1 MTNYLIPVV
10 KIRTNFTSLFL
21 SNFYITKANG
31 LQNNTLFEIILILR
45 NLFGKMFQLSFKK
58 NIDSLVAALAG
69 FSIIFL
75 FTRHGGIGLCPDGV
89 VYTTTAKN
97 IVSSCHLVDFR
108 HYALVEFPAFY
119 PLFLSMIM
127 LVTGLQP
134 LVFGAILNAILFAVV
149 IYLSGSITEQ
159 FLHKSKWYKAAI
171 LSCIVLSPG
180 LLEVYSMLWSETLF
194 ILFLLLFIIMMHRY
208 FQTYSRKA
216 LIAAAIITSLACVT
230 RYAAITIIGT
240 GIILLLLD
248 KKLPLRRKI
257 KDIVLFGLISPLLLI
272 INLVRNYMV
281 GGTMTG
287 IREKSLASLSKNMHD
302 TGVVFRDWLP
312 FFNGHYNGAAWLTL
326 FIVCFLVFIFLKQ
339 YFRNLQ
345 MVTYENIA
353 VSFALLYLSFMIIIA
368 SISRFETLDS
378 RFLSPAFIPL
388 LWSCSNWIVS
398 SSQKINRG
406 KKKWMVIGGTLIFLC
421 FQYGQLA
428 ADYETWDGVKDAGI
442 PGYTENQWKYSQ
454 TVLYIEKDSLPFKK
468 GYTIYS
474 NAYDAVYFFTGRPGR
489 FLPNKENKGKVQE
502 FLNDPHCYMV
512 WFDDG
517 ENPDLVGM
525 KFITKVKKMKLVKQ
539 FDDGAIYAYDK

>member
-1 MTNYLIPVV
+1 
-10 KIRTNFTSLFL
+10 
-21 SNFYITKANG
+21 
-31 LQNNTLFEIILILR
+31 
-45 NLFGKMFQLSFKK
+45 MFQLLSLKK
-58 NIDSLVAALAG
+58 NIDSLIAALAG

-75 FTRHGGIGLCPDGV
+75 YTRHGGIGLCPDGV

-97 IVSSCHLVDFR
+97 ILSRCQLIDFR

-119 PLFLSMIM
+119 PLFLSAIM

-134 LVFGAILNAILFAVV
+134 LVFGAILNALLFSIV
-149 IYLSGSITEQ
+149 IYISGSITEQ
-159 FLHKSKWYKAAI
+159 FSHKSKWYKAAI

-180 LLEVYSMLWSETLF
+180 LLEVYSMLWSETIF

-208 FQTYSRKA
+208 FQMYSRKA
-216 LIAAAIITSLACVT
+216 LIAAAVITSLACVT
-230 RYAAITIIGT
+230 RYAGITIIGT

-248 KKLPLRRKI
+248 TKLAFPRKL

-272 INLVRNYMV
+272 INLLRNYMV

-287 IREKSLASLSKNMHD
+287 IREKSFTPLSKNMHD
-302 TGVVFRDWLP
+302 AGAVFCDWLP
-312 FFNGHYNGAAWLTL
+312 FFNGHYNGAVWLTL
-326 FIVCFLVFIFLKQ
+326 FIVCFLAFIFLKQ
-339 YFRNLQ
+339 YFRKLQ

-353 VSFALLYLSFMIIIA
+353 VSFALFYLSFMIIIA

-388 LWSCSNWIVS
+388 IWSCSNWMIS
-398 SSQKINRG
+398 SSQKIKRVN
-406 KKKWMVIGGTLIFLC
+406 KKLMVIGAAAIFLC

-442 PGYTENQWKYSQ
+442 PGYTENQWKYSP
-454 TVLYIEKDSLPFKK
+454 TVLYIQKDSLPFKK

-474 NAYDAVYFFTGRPGR
+474 NAYDAVYFFTGRPGK
-489 FLPNKENKGKVQE
+489 FLPNKENKSKVQE
-502 FLNDPHCYMV
+502 FLNDSHCYV
-512 WFDDG
+512 IWFDDG

-525 KFITKVKKMKLVKQ
+525 NFITKVKKMKLVKQ
-539 FDDGAIYAYDK
+539 FDDGAIYEYYQ